1 VKLFHTFLAGG
12 SLRLMQDMEGI
23 KKKERKKQEFFQFKE
38 IDDKLCRINSCVKAN
53 FESHPL

>member
-23 KKKERKKQEFFQFKE
+23 KKQERKKERKKEARVVSIQ
-38 IDDKLCRINSCVKAN
+38 RNR
-53 FESHPL
+53 